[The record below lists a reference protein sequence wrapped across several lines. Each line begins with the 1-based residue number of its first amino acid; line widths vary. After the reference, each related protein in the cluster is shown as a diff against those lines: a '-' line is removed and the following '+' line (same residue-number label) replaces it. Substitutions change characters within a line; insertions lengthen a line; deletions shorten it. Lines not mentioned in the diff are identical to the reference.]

1 MKKIT
6 DVVDIKL
13 EEDEIKKLKEVK
25 LFLNSMTEEV
35 SKVTS
40 RNTDVEVCDLNSCIN
55 LLNHIIDRYGTD
67 DEESIYSFSM
77 DNQSETDKELLN
89 TFGDKEWLN
98 KFKKWFAEN
107 KTDDYCLRSSY
118 YHEKVGTIYSNVV
131 MSFSNINTEETPKY
145 RFRVRMYKNMEMT
158 DQITCETIVD
168 AIYMYKR
175 YLIDFCSSEYQ
186 MACTKEKKAKTVAEL
201 IGYYLLKQQEFET
214 LEKKEDCT
222 ENEEIVKEMVKYLRM
237 EKE

>member
-1 MKKIT
+1 MKIIT

-13 EEDEIKKLKEVK
+13 EKGEVEKLEEVK
-25 LFLNSMTEEV
+25 SLLHSMSEKV

-40 RNTDVEVCDLNSCIN
+40 RNTYVEVRDLNSCIN

-67 DEESIYSFSM
+67 EEESIYSFSM
-77 DNQSETDKELLN
+77 DNQPETDKELLN

-98 KFKKWFAEN
+98 EFKKWFAEN

-131 MSFSNINTEETPKY
+131 MSFSNINTEKTPKY
-145 RFRVRMYKNMEMT
+145 RFLVRMYKDMVMT
-158 DQITCETIVD
+158 TQISCETIVD

-186 MACTKEKKAKTVAEL
+186 MACAKAKKRETVAEL
-201 IGYYLLKQQEFET
+201 IGYYLLNQQEFET

-222 ENEEIVKEMVKYLRM
+222 ENEKTVKEMVKYLRM